1 MLRIVCGSVTTLL
14 ESVQHITG
22 PCGLEV
28 FVCMLQCV
36 CVRLRGDLFGDLT
49 CNSLLLSEAWKCL
62 EKEHKSRALDGHG
75 EMCNGFLRSSEAIHF
90 SMSDPS
96 ITHPWSMQGKYKISI
111 MAITPSPKS
120 PLPVIYPQRN
130 NAGTYLLWLE
140 KAGFNAFVP
149 CGCVVVWASCAWH
162 MECVIRIWR
171 KLGDAII
178 NWRTLSEYLTHS
190 PCPERSGPQGIIA
203 RLSLCC
209 KEALCLVAAA
219 KAKVSRGGNSGAK
232 CCYNYSSQQWDLQE

>member
-1 MLRIVCGSVTTLL
+1 MRVCHHIAGECPTHHWTMRTRSICVYVAMCMCKAARGLVWRFNLQQFTALRSLKMLR
-14 ESVQHITG
+14 E
-22 PCGLEV
+22 
-28 FVCMLQCV
+28 
-36 CVRLRGDLFGDLT
+36 
-49 CNSLLLSEAWKCL
+49 
-62 EKEHKSRALDGHG
+62 EHKSRALDGHG

-149 CGCVVVWASCAWH
+149 CGCVSILCMTHGVCHS
-162 MECVIRIWR
+162 
-171 KLGDAII
+171 
-178 NWRTLSEYLTHS
+178 YL
-190 PCPERSGPQGIIA
+190 E
-203 RLSLCC
+203 
-209 KEALCLVAAA
+209 EA
-219 KAKVSRGGNSGAK
+219 GGRCN
-232 CCYNYSSQQWDLQE
+232 

>member
-1 MLRIVCGSVTTLL
+1 MRVCH
-14 ESVQHITG
+14 HIAGECPTHHWTMRTRSI
-22 PCGLEV
+22 CV
-28 FVCMLQCV
+28 YVAMCTV
-36 CVRLRGDLFGDLT
+36 CVRLRGDLFGDST
-49 CNSLLLSEAWKCL
+49 CNSLLLSEACL

-149 CGCVVVWASCAWH
+149 CGCVSILCMTHGVCHS
-162 MECVIRIWR
+162 
-171 KLGDAII
+171 
-178 NWRTLSEYLTHS
+178 YL
-190 PCPERSGPQGIIA
+190 E
-203 RLSLCC
+203 
-209 KEALCLVAAA
+209 EA
-219 KAKVSRGGNSGAK
+219 GGRCN
-232 CCYNYSSQQWDLQE
+232 